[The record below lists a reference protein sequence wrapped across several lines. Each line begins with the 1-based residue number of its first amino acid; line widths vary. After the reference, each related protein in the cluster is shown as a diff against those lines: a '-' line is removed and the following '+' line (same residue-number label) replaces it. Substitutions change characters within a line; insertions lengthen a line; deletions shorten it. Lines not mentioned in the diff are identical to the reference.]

1 MTDHAPAPNDAFSS
15 LFDVA
20 GWLYPRV
27 WASYAAVWAM
37 TLLPGDLLSIG
48 FAWALG
54 LSSPADVAAAAQ
66 AGEGAKILL
75 VSFGKVAIF
84 LPAVLIHGW
93 ATMLVSDAAYHG
105 VEKTPGEA
113 LGQVLTRLFAL
124 LWTLGGMMIRIL
136 PLTLAAG
143 VVGGLTVRDSPL
155 TAAAC
160 ALLAGIPL
168 IYFTTRWM
176 FSSAVT
182 LFEGVSGGAALRRS
196 SDLVGQRFW
205 RNALQFLV
213 YNVLV
218 MTPAFILGFVVAKVV
233 PAWSA
238 RVIATGVSS
247 LTIAPFSM
255 GLFMALYWRESA
267 RGAAAPV

>member
-37 TLLPGDLLSIG
+37 TLLPGDLLSIA
-48 FAWALG
+48 FSWALG
-54 LSSPADVAAAAQ
+54 MSAPADVAAAAQ
-66 AGEGAKILL
+66 AGETLKILL
-75 VSFGKVAIF
+75 ASFGKVVIF

-113 LGQVLTRLFAL
+113 LGQVLSRLFAL
-124 LWTLGGMMIRIL
+124 LWTMAHMMARIM
-136 PLTLAAG
+136 PLMFAAG
-143 VVGGLTVRDSPL
+143 VVGGLTMRDSPL

-160 ALLAGIPL
+160 ALLAGAPL
-168 IYFTTRWM
+168 LYFTTRWM
-176 FSSAVT
+176 FSSTVT

-196 SDLVGQRFW
+196 SELVGRSFW
-205 RNALQFLV
+205 RSAAQFFV

-218 MTPAFILGFVVAKVV
+218 MTPAFLLGFVVAKLV

-238 RVIATGVSS
+238 RLLATGVSS

-255 GLFMALYWRESA
+255 GLFMAMYWRESA